1 MSVASMGTFFD
12 LNGNAEYVRGT
23 SRASTL
29 SARLMHRVEK
39 KKKKGT
45 TKPVQANKRARNRSY
60 IISYLQSRI
69 LIISTILPN
78 GISVLY
84 NLLHILSIGTKMVTK
99 GVSINERDAIRQFSS
114 IHEQSSTN
122 P

>member
-39 KKKKGT
+39 KKKKRHDET
-45 TKPVQANKRARNRSY
+45 CPSK
-60 IISYLQSRI
+60 
-69 LIISTILPN
+69 
-78 GISVLY
+78 
-84 NLLHILSIGTKMVTK
+84 
-99 GVSINERDAIRQFSS
+99 
-114 IHEQSSTN
+114 
-122 P
+122 

>member
-39 KKKKGT
+39 KKKK
-45 TKPVQANKRARNRSY
+45 KARR
-60 IISYLQSRI
+60 
-69 LIISTILPN
+69 
-78 GISVLY
+78 
-84 NLLHILSIGTKMVTK
+84 NLSKQ
-99 GVSINERDAIRQFSS
+99 INEQETEAI
-114 IHEQSSTN
+114 
-122 P
+122 